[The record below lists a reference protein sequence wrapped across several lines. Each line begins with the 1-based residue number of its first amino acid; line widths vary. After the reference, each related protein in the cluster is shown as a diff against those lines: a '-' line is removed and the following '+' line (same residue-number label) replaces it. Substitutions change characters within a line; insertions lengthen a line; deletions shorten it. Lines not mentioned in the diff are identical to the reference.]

1 MSAKVAIIGRP
12 NVGKSTLFNR
22 LVGKRLALVDN
33 TPGVTRDIREG
44 EGRIGDLCFTVID
57 TAGLDEVSEESLEGR
72 MRSQTEKAIVDADIV
87 LFVIDSK
94 VGITPLDSNF
104 ADLIRK
110 SDASVILVAN
120 KAESVSSDSGY
131 YEAFALGLGEPV
143 AISAEHGDGINDLGT
158 VLRPLLEQIDNL
170 NTELGHDHT
179 ESETIEE
186 SGTKNRPLR
195 IAIVGRP
202 NVGKSTLINQ
212 IVGEERL
219 LTGPEAGITR
229 DSIAV
234 NFEWSG
240 QHLKLFDTAG
250 MRRKSRVIQKL
261 EKLSVADGIRAIRF
275 AEVVVILLDSTI
287 PFEKQDLHIIEL
299 AANEG
304 RAVVVALN
312 KWDLIENK
320 KNAFQKLKLDADQ
333 LLNQI
338 KGVLLVPVSGL
349 QGNGINKL
357 IKSAFEANDTWN
369 IRVSTSRLNH
379 WLEKVLQRHPPPAA
393 SGRRI
398 KIRYAT
404 QIKNRPPHFV
414 LFVSRPEKLPG
425 SYLSYLINS
434 LREEFNL
441 WGTPIRLSLRKGQNP
456 YAQKKRSK

>member
-33 TPGVTRDIREG
+33 SPGVTRDIREG
-44 EGRIGDLCFTVID
+44 EGRIGHLHFTVID
-57 TAGLDEVSEESLEGR
+57 TAGLDEVNEESLEGR
-72 MRSQTEKAIVDADIV
+72 MQLQTEKVIEGADII

-94 VGITPLDSNF
+94 VGITPLDSYF

-110 SDASVILVAN
+110 TNSPAILVAN

-131 YEAFALGLGEPV
+131 YEAYALGLGEPV
-143 AISAEHGDGINDLGT
+143 AISAEHGDGINDLANS
-158 VLRPLLEQIDNL
+158 LRHYLDLKDDTISEIEN
-170 NTELGHDHT
+170 DHI
-179 ESETIEE
+179 EISENEE
-186 SGTKNRPLR
+186 SGSKHRPLR

-219 LTGPEAGITR
+219 LTGPESGITR

-240 QHLKLFDTAG
+240 KHLKLFDTAG
-250 MRRKSRVIQKL
+250 MRRKSRINQKL

-275 AEVVVILLDSTI
+275 AEVVVVTLDSTM

-304 RAVVVALN
+304 RSVIIALN
-312 KWDLIENK
+312 KWDLIQDRK
-320 KNAFQKLKLDADQ
+320 KTLHKLQEDADV

-349 QGNGINKL
+349 QGKGINKL
-357 IKSAFEANDTWN
+357 VNLAFKANETWN

-379 WLEKVLQRHPPPAA
+379 WLEKVLQRHPPPAV

-404 QIKNRPPHFV
+404 QIKHRPPHFV
-414 LFVSRPEKLPG
+414 LFTSRPDKLPG
-425 SYLSYLINS
+425 SYLSYLTNS
-434 LREEFNL
+434 LRAEFSL
-441 WGTPIRLSLRKGQNP
+441 WGTPIRLSLRKGENP
-456 YAQKKRSK
+456 YAQKKRNK